1 MNGDDDLL
9 DPIWLN
15 DVITREL
22 EFIRNVGTRK
32 NLLMA
37 TSNKG
42 AYEAFLMLMLARQDG
57 FPVYQTLE
65 QIQSRYASQSGIIKR
80 LRMLR
85 DAGLIEA
92 KPGRKGSEVRLA
104 PSKDIIA
111 EFARLLDHKYNRSH

>member
-37 TSNKG
+37 TSNQG

-92 KPGRKGSEVRLA
+92 KPGRKGSEPTFPKWPA
-104 PSKDIIA
+104 
-111 EFARLLDHKYNRSH
+111 F